1 MKADMDRQKI
11 IESLDTVLKQ
21 IHVLRIEIVRNNNQ
35 AKRLQVDFETLE
47 RVYMEEVTKVVKE
60 IGE

>member
-1 MKADMDRQKI
+1 MDRQKI